1 MESTA
6 LGLVAALN
14 VAATLSG
21 FPRPVFSVQTMM
33 GLLVDYVTQE
43 RADFQP
49 ANANYGLLPLEPGPK
64 QKAVD
69 REAFAVAAL
78 KHIRHIADEVE
89 AWSTNKTVL

>member
-14 VAATLSG
+14 AAATLRG
-21 FPRPVFSVQTMM
+21 FALPVFSVRTMT

-43 RADFQP
+43 RDNFQP
-49 ANANYGLLPLEPGPK
+49 ANANYGLVPLEPGPK

-69 REAFAVAAL
+69 REAFAVVAL
-78 KHIRHIADEVE
+78 EHIRQIAEEVQ
-89 AWSTNKTVL
+89 AWTADKTFL